1 MMWLRALMERFK
13 NPWAWAAR
21 IAFAVA
27 LCLGI
32 WWHNWALIIVSA
44 LLLASGPFW
53 FPKQRH
59 PYRWAEDLVDYSVH
73 MIERAAL
80 ATKVAVV
87 MLGIAILVAL
97 VYGLWT
103 HDAMLTI
110 GGVMAIAVMKT
121 WILREPIRKAMRAA

>member
-21 IAFAVA
+21 AAFAVT

-32 WWHNWALIIVSA
+32 WWHNWAWIIVST
-44 LLLASGPFW
+44 LLVASGPFW
-53 FPKQRH
+53 FPKQRRPH
-59 PYRWAEDLVDYSVH
+59 PWAEDLVDNSVY
-73 MIERAAL
+73 MIERAEL
-80 ATKVAVV
+80 AIKVAVV
-87 MLGIAILVAL
+87 MLGGAIFGAL

-110 GGVMAIAVMKT
+110 GGIMAVAVMKT
-121 WILREPIRKAMRAA
+121 WILREPIRKTMRAA